1 MSKQFSCW
9 KIVQFS
15 ENRMVAKQRGWFIHM
30 KMGEPSINFCMTLLV
45 LSLLIISFHIQS
57 RIEAVPTYSKH
68 SCPNT
73 STFTINTPL
82 PIHPQS
88 PLSLPL
94 LQCHPQH
101 RILQGYCLRFLL
113 HYRLCRR
120 YYLRPLPLPWRHV
133 TCCLLR
139 LRRWI
144 NQRLNKFLSGGERC
158 GGLVR
163 RVHVEILKPL
173 YIFPAWLL
181 TQPITVEAY
190 RMCQSQTG
198 LTS

>member
-1 MSKQFSCW
+1 
-9 KIVQFS
+9 
-15 ENRMVAKQRGWFIHM
+15 MVAKQRGWFIHM
-30 KMGEPSINFCMTLLV
+30 KMGEPSINLCMTLLV
-45 LSLLIISFHIQS
+45 LSFLTISFHIQS
-57 RIEAVPTYSKH
+57 RIEAVLTYSKH

-73 STFTINTPL
+73 STFTINTL
-82 PIHPQS
+82 LAIQPQS

-113 HYRLCRR
+113 HYGLYPR

-139 LRRWI
+139 LRRWS
-144 NQRLNKFLSGGERC
+144 NQRLNKLLSGGERC

-173 YIFPAWLL
+173 YIF
-181 TQPITVEAY
+181 QHG
-190 RMCQSQTG
+190 S
-198 LTS
+198 

>member
-1 MSKQFSCW
+1 MTKQFSCW

-15 ENRMVAKQRGWFIHM
+15 KNRMVAKQRGWFVHM

-45 LSLLIISFHIQS
+45 LSLLTISFHIQS

-73 STFTINTPL
+73 STYHNTP
-82 PIHPQS
+82 
-88 PLSLPL
+88 
-94 LQCHPQH
+94 
-101 RILQGYCLRFLL
+101 YCLRFLL
-113 HYRLCRR
+113 HYELCRR

-139 LRRWI
+139 LRRWS
-144 NQRLNKFLSGGERC
+144 NQRLNKLLSGGEIC

-163 RVHVEILKPL
+163 RVPVEILKPL
-173 YIFPAWLL
+173 YIF
-181 TQPITVEAY
+181 QHG
-190 RMCQSQTG
+190 S
-198 LTS
+198 